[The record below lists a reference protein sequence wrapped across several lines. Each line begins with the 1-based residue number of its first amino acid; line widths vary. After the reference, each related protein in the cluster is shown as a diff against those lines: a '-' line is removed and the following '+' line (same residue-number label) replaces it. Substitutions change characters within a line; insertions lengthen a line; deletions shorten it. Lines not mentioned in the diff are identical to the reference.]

1 MSNPDTDLPGAVSSG
16 GVLTTIAGSQRIAT
30 RMAEN
35 LLGVARNQERA
46 LAAQRRQNLDDYE
59 CEQPKYLSHEQKDE
73 QVDNGI
79 DPEILMV
86 GAKLGALYVVKG
98 AVKFAQWAKVF
109 VDHMQRLG
117 VDLEC
122 VKPTLKEIYA
132 ATSVLVDEE
141 TADRMDD
148 LRTVHNFDLSKIGAD
163 PNAPAQPA
171 GRIDIPAQSEA
182 EKIFEGLESLQNPSP
197 KEAIQWTLGAERACV
212 HINAGIRNFSDYARA
227 MTEEIGD
234 QIQPYLLC
242 FWEAARR
249 WPGLD
254 VAGMTNSE
262 DSSREHQALLNRTCA
277 LKQTFDEEIYNK
289 AKPLFQ
295 QAIANIDKPS
305 SDLKEAMRAVVQMV
319 LEKSG
324 AEAAHNMKPYVVRF
338 ISEQQSPVV

>member
-1 MSNPDTDLPGAVSSG
+1 MTKNLLSITSLSDTLPATVNSG
-16 GVLTTIAGSQRIAT
+16 RGIAT

-35 LLGVARNQERA
+35 LLDVARSQERG
-46 LAAQRRQNLDDYE
+46 LTAQQRHNLGDYE
-59 CEQPKYLSHEQKDE
+59 CEQPKYLSHEKIDG

-79 DPEILMV
+79 DL
-86 GAKLGALYVVKG
+86 
-98 AVKFAQWAKVF
+98 F
-109 VDHMQRLG
+109 
-117 VDLEC
+117 
-122 VKPTLKEIYA
+122 
-132 ATSVLVDEE
+132 
-141 TADRMDD
+141 
-148 LRTVHNFDLSKIGAD
+148 
-163 PNAPAQPA
+163 
-171 GRIDIPAQSEA
+171 
-182 EKIFEGLESLQNPSP
+182 
-197 KEAIQWTLGAERACV
+197 TLGAERACV

-254 VAGMTNSE
+254 VAGMTNPE
-262 DSSREHQALLNRTCA
+262 DSSREYKALLNRTCA

-289 AKPLFQ
+289 ARPLFQ